1 MSTDSNAGT
10 RISRMLAVS
19 NGAAAIAFYKEA
31 FGAEELWR
39 IDAGGSIVAGLS
51 VNGADFFLADQSPPH
66 GTRGP
71 DLVGATTVRIE
82 LFVDDPPSMAARAVA
97 AGATELDP
105 VVEHH
110 HTMVG
115 ARPINRM
122 LQGAVR
128 DPFGH
133 MWLIGRILS

>member
-1 MSTDSNAGT
+1 
-10 RISRMLAVS
+10 MLAVS

-51 VNGADFFLADQSPPH
+51 VNGADFFWLISRLRMGLGVQTWWEPRRSGSNCSSMMRRLWLLGLSLQARRNLIP
-66 GTRGP
+66 
-71 DLVGATTVRIE
+71 LWNTTIRW
-82 LFVDDPPSMAARAVA
+82 S
-97 AGATELDP
+97 
-105 VVEHH
+105 
-110 HTMVG
+110 

-133 MWLIGRILS
+133 MWLIGHILS